1 MKKKEIEIKIF
12 YKLSEELKDKW
23 LNFEKESGFHFFQK
37 YEFIENFLHEQSRNC
52 IFIILTFKDKTLAIL
67 PLEIKKTF
75 GLKVLQWLGT
85 KEFDYCG
92 PLISNFEKEGIPKT
106 LFRDVWKKI
115 YLEHIKTDLIL
126 LDKQLEKIN
135 DFKNPFVDNFN
146 NILASKIYSIKL
158 PNDYQS
164 FLKNIAN
171 KKFINEFTRT
181 KGKLLSENKVEFCD
195 IEAKDTNFGI
205 SDIIKQKARILD
217 KRKKN
222 HILDSKMISILN
234 KFKERNSNL
243 VKITTLKVNGELVA
257 ANLGLILKSRYYYYM
272 PVLFSEKFNKY
283 SPGKVLI
290 SHLIEWS
297 IVNKIDFFD
306 FGLGDENY
314 KKYWSNL
321 NENLFRYFEY
331 TTFKGLVAYLF
342 IKFYL
347 LIKQFKLS

>member
-1 MKKKEIEIKIF
+1 MKKEEIKIEIF

-23 LNFEKESGFHFFQK
+23 LNFEKESSFHFFQK
-37 YEFIENFLHEQSRNC
+37 YEFIENFLHKQNRNC
-52 IFIILTFKDKTLAIL
+52 TFIILTFKERTVAIL
-67 PLEIKKTF
+67 PLEIKEKF
-75 GLKVLQWLGT
+75 GLKVLQWLGN

-92 PLISNFEKEGIPKT
+92 PLISNFQEKGIDKT

-115 YLEHIKTDLIL
+115 CSKYVKIDLIL

-135 DFKNPFVDNFN
+135 NLKNPFVDNLK

-164 FLKNIAN
+164 FLKNIEN

-181 KGKLLSENKVEFCD
+181 KGKLLNENKVEFHD
-195 IEAKDTNFGI
+195 IEANNVNFGI
-205 SDIIKQKARILD
+205 DDIVNQKAKILE
-217 KRKKN
+217 KRKIK
-222 HILDSKMISILN
+222 HILDRKMTSILN
-234 KFKERNSNL
+234 KFQDRNKDL
-243 VKITTLKVNGELVA
+243 VKITTLKINGELVA
-257 ANLGLILKSRYYYYM
+257 ANLGLILKRRFYYYM

-290 SHLIEWS
+290 SYLIEWS
-297 IVNKIDFFD
+297 IINKIDFFD

-314 KKYWSNL
+314 KKYWSNF
-321 NENLFRYFEY
+321 NEKLFRYLDFRSL
-331 TTFKGLVAYLF
+331 KGLVAYLF

-347 LIKQFKLS
+347 LVKQFKLN

>member
-1 MKKKEIEIKIF
+1 MKKEEIKIKIF
-12 YKLSEELKDKW
+12 YELSEELKDKW
-23 LNFEKESGFHFFQK
+23 LNFEKDSSFHFFQK
-37 YEFIENFLHEQSRNC
+37 YKFIENFLYEQKRNC
-52 IFIILTFKDKTLAIL
+52 IFIILTFKDRTVAIL
-67 PLEIKKTF
+67 PFEIKEIF

-92 PLISNFEKEGIPKT
+92 PLIGNFQEEGIAKT

-115 YLEHIKTDLIL
+115 FLKYVKIDLIL

-135 DFKNPFVDNFN
+135 YFKNPFVDNLN
-146 NILASKIYSIKL
+146 NVLASKIYSIKL

-164 FLKNIAN
+164 FLKNIKN

-181 KGKLLSENKVEFCD
+181 KGKFFNENKVEFHD
-195 IEAKDTNFGI
+195 IEANDINFGI
-205 SDIIKQKARILD
+205 GDIVKQKAKILEKRKIKHILD
-217 KRKKN
+217 K
-222 HILDSKMISILN
+222 KMISILN
-234 KFKERNSNL
+234 KIKESNSNL

-257 ANLGLILKSRYYYYM
+257 ANLGLIHKRRFYYYM

-290 SHLIEWS
+290 SYLIERS
-297 IVNKIDFFD
+297 IINKIDYFD

-314 KKYWSNL
+314 KKYWSNF
-321 NENLFRYFEY
+321 NENLFRYFEFR
-331 TTFKGLVAYLF
+331 TFKGFVAYLS

-347 LIKQFKLS
+347 FIKQFKLH